1 MHPRVFNIDKHASQH
16 IVDATLMIT
25 YPNIVDTIRRI
36 LPRTGFSEL
45 LYHQLTEDDQPLFSD
60 ISPTIITNQLTSDGK
75 SQGTTRNA
83 A

>member
-1 MHPRVFNIDKHASQH
+1 
-16 IVDATLMIT
+16 MIT

-36 LPRTGFSEL
+36 LPRTGFSAL